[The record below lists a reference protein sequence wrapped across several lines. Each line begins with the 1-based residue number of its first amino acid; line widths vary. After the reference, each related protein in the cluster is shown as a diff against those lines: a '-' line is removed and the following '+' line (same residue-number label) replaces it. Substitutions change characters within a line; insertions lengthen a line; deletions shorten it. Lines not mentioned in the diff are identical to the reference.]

1 MRQEITIIVVAYLLL
16 FIIGALAMYS
26 LDIARERVLGTSS
39 NFFVRHLFNIF
50 VGLIAF
56 YVTMN
61 IPFSFYERHIKLLYF
76 LGILLLLIVFV
87 FPPVNGAHRWINIRG
102 FTLQSSEF
110 AKIIL
115 ILFLSIYAKNNYK
128 EMEKFTKG
136 FAIPL
141 LYSIVYVAL
150 IVVEPNLSTALLTF
164 IIAIVA
170 MYYGG
175 TKLSYFIFS
184 FVAAVALVVIAF
196 SIGLLH
202 SYQMGRLRYFFSGT
216 MAPQVDIALKTLKN
230 SNATGLGIGNGWL
243 KVYVPEAESDFVL
256 SVIGEDLGFFGI
268 LIVGVMYFFLTYAL
282 MRAASYIKDVAVR
295 VFTWSYATVIMLH
308 VVINFGVFS
317 GFFPVTGVPLPF
329 ISTGGSSIISLLIGF
344 GIIMSG
350 LTQKQGEDTG
360 EKTNIK
366 EYYIQ
371 R

>member
-1 MRQEITIIVVAYLLL
+1 
-16 FIIGALAMYS
+16 
-26 LDIARERVLGTSS
+26 
-39 NFFVRHLFNIF
+39 
-50 VGLIAF
+50 
-56 YVTMN
+56 
-61 IPFSFYERHIKLLYF
+61 
-76 LGILLLLIVFV
+76 
-87 FPPVNGAHRWINIRG
+87 
-102 FTLQSSEF
+102 
-110 AKIIL
+110 
-115 ILFLSIYAKNNYK
+115 
-128 EMEKFTKG
+128 MEKFTKG
-136 FAIPL
+136 FVVPL
-141 LYSIVYVAL
+141 LYSIVYVVL
-150 IVVEPNLSTALLTF
+150 IIIEPNLSTSLLTF

-184 FVAAVALVVIAF
+184 FVAAVTFIVIA
-196 SIGLLH
+196 SSTGLLH
-202 SYQMGRLRYFFSGT
+202 SYQLGRLRYFFSGT

-360 EKTNIK
+360 EKTNIT
-366 EYYIQ
+366 EY
-371 R
+371 